1 VFARCITTRQQPS
14 RQAVKKRPRSLSP
27 VKTSSKKAKTKAITT
42 PTKHPM
48 AACKQPKS
56 LSALNR
62 ELAVS
67 KKRESGSEDEDDEET
82 SCDTT
87 PEKIQDDD

>member
-1 VFARCITTRQQPS
+1 VFALCITTRQQPS

-27 VKTSSKKAKTKAITT
+27 AKTSSKKAKIKAST

-87 PEKIQDDD
+87 PEKIQDDA

>member
-1 VFARCITTRQQPS
+1 
-14 RQAVKKRPRSLSP
+14 
-27 VKTSSKKAKTKAITT
+27 
-42 PTKHPM
+42 M

-62 ELAVS
+62 ELAVT